1 MNARKIRVS
10 PQSIGWFALVLLPA
24 AIAVAR
30 PNPQVLVT
38 KDVSPDSPF
47 GTPSFGEEHG
57 TTNGRI
63 NGIAVDPSNDQV
75 VYAASEW
82 NGVWKSTD
90 GAQHWHIANH
100 GLRSGITQK
109 GPGPVLAIDADS
121 QRLVYLTQPKD
132 GRPYKSCTALQYQC
146 GHFGGLWVSSDAAAS
161 WQHVDVP
168 YCAYPVLP
176 NFTSVGFSGG
186 SAFALSDTSP
196 CRLTVSADPSLATW
210 TSLPDPP
217 FPADGDHM
225 SVAPGPTPVLFAC
238 QGAFVWRSTAPQTP
252 GSWVAMVVPNPGY
265 PPSCDGIASVPARA
279 TIPPGPGG
287 APPPADTV
295 VVSTSG
301 KVGTNPD
308 GSDNI
313 QTDVFVFDF
322 SNGTAINIESVQQTP
337 GCCGT
342 SNVFVAPYAAP
353 GSQLGP
359 GLSYD
364 VYRAD
369 RLEFWSQ
376 HTDGTWSLLPGSIHV
391 DTWSMAFPS
400 TYDPPHGQCTGYA
413 TNDGGVWSGC
423 RYDGDWSLAS
433 SGFHALW
440 ATDLTGYA
448 RPIDA
453 TCLAAHAPLHG
464 PCPVLYLPTADND
477 QRVTTTGGIPVNQ
490 WEYANDYLGD
500 AGVTFIDPAVPNMA
514 LATRNGNYHFKISGD
529 ANPPVDFWPYQ
540 DVTIPDAGIGLQ
552 DGPEGGLSQV
562 MTLANRTFDRDDL
575 FGLQEGSATRSD
587 FIYRNETMGRL
598 GGDGQWLPVFA
609 ANDPS
614 FNGGMIGALAA
625 SGGHDAPT
633 LYVLTTDN
641 ADTSGSIYERGKI
654 YKGQFSLAQPTIT
667 PSWSNASG
675 YGFPSN
681 LLNRAYSI
689 SVNPYD
695 PNEIYVTDLGDSS
708 IRVSRDG
715 GLSWIPDPTLKDI
728 ATNHG
733 EFDFDCGNF
742 PIMDRYYYD
751 KEIFGGQC
759 PLLQVL
765 FLRDQPN
772 IRVAV
777 LYPGEPA
784 FSRDYGHHWIPLDV
798 THAGA
803 AEQPILLPTSAFY
816 DPTTDPDSGNKN
828 TILYVGLQG
837 RSVMAVEGPF
847 PTLESGRITDCPI
860 CRLPRGR
867 RVANVTA
874 VVDSPGPQN
883 VPMHPIGGGL
893 YQGDFAFDSA
903 ETSRVSY
910 HIVADGVPGPR
921 VVQALTPTDVSTG
934 VVALTSLP
942 LARVS
947 VELAGTGPDWIG
959 LRFSNN
965 GSMRL
970 ATVELRGVEIERPGG
985 NLEIPEHDFLGSL
998 DPGASVSLTVMAPG
1012 LGVLGVRPSVH
1023 AVDDAGRDVVFDG
1036 NATTVR
1042 RGR

>member
-1 MNARKIRVS
+1 MSARMIRVS
-10 PQSIGWFALVLLPA
+10 PTGIGWLALVLMSA
-24 AIAVAR
+24 GIAFGR
-30 PNPQVLVT
+30 PNPHVLVT
-38 KDVSPDSPF
+38 KDLSPDSPF
-47 GTPSFGEEHG
+47 DTPSLGEVHG

-90 GAQHWHIANH
+90 GAHHWHPANH
-100 GLRSGITQK
+100 GLRSGITQP
-109 GPGPVLAIDADS
+109 GLGPVLAVDADS
-121 QRLVYLTQPKD
+121 QRLVYITQAKD
-132 GRPYKSCTALQYQC
+132 GRPATPCTALQYQC

-161 WQHVDVP
+161 WQHVNVQN
-168 YCAYPVLP
+168 CAYPVIP
-176 NFTSVGFSGG
+176 YFTSVGFSGG

-217 FPADGDHM
+217 FSPPGDHM
-225 SVAPGPTPVLFAC
+225 SVAAGPTPVLFAC
-238 QGAFVWRSTAPQTP
+238 QGGFVWRSTSPQTP

-301 KVGTNPD
+301 QVGTNPD
-308 GSDNI
+308 GSANI

-322 SNGTAINIESVQQTP
+322 SNGTAINIESIQQTP
-337 GCCGT
+337 ECCGT

-353 GSQLGP
+353 GSHLGP
-359 GLSYD
+359 GASYD

-369 RLEFWSQ
+369 RFRFWSL
-376 HTDGTWSLLPGSIHV
+376 HTDGTWSFLPGSIHV

-440 ATDLTGYA
+440 PTNMSGYA

-453 TCLAAHAPLHG
+453 TCLAAHAPLHE

-477 QRVTTTGGIPVNQ
+477 QWVTTTGGFPANN
-490 WEYANDYLGD
+490 WEYLNDNLGD
-500 AGVTFIDPAVPNMA
+500 AGQTYIDPAVPDMA

-529 ANPPVDFWPYQ
+529 GNPPTDFSFYQ
-540 DVTIPDAGIGLQ
+540 DVTIPDAGTGLQ
-552 DGPEGGLSQV
+552 DGPMGGLTSV
-562 MTLANRTFDRDDL
+562 MTLAKRSFDRDDL
-575 FGLQEGSATRSD
+575 FGLQEGSANRSD
-587 FIYRNETMGRL
+587 FVYRNESMGWL
-598 GGDGQWLPVFA
+598 GGGGQWLPVFA

-641 ADTSGSIYERGKI
+641 ADTSGSIYKRSKI

-681 LLNRAYSI
+681 LLNAAYSI

-695 PNEIYVTDLGDSS
+695 PNEVYVTDLGDSS
-708 IRVSRDG
+708 IRISRDG
-715 GLSWIPDPTLKDI
+715 GISWIPDPTLKDI

-742 PIMDRYYYD
+742 PISDRHYYD
-751 KEIFGGQC
+751 KEIFGNQC

-765 FLRDQPN
+765 YLRDQPN
-772 IRVAV
+772 VRVAV
-777 LYPGEPA
+777 LYPGGLA
-784 FSRDYGHHWIPLDV
+784 FSRDNGHHWIPLDV
-798 THAGA
+798 THANA
-803 AEQPILLPTSAFY
+803 AAQPILAPMSAFY
-816 DPTTDPDSGNKN
+816 DPTPDPDSGNKN
-828 TILYVGLQG
+828 TNLYIGLEG
-837 RSVMAVEGPF
+837 RSLMAVEGPF
-847 PTLESGRITDCPI
+847 ATLESGRITDCPI
-860 CRLPRGR
+860 CRLQRGR

-883 VPMHPIGGGL
+883 VPMHPVGGGL
-893 YQGDFAFDSA
+893 FQGDFVFDSA
-903 ETSRVSY
+903 TTTRVSY
-910 HIVADGVPGPR
+910 RVVVDGAPGPR
-921 VVQALTPTDVSTG
+921 TVQDLTPADVASG
-934 VVALTSLP
+934 AVALTNLP
-942 LARVS
+942 PARIS
-947 VELAGTGPDWIG
+947 VEVAGTGPDWIE
-959 LRFSNN
+959 LRFTND
-965 GSMRL
+965 GAIRL
-970 ATVELRGVEIERPGG
+970 ATVELRGVELVRPGG
-985 NLEIPEHDFLGSL
+985 AVPFSEHDFLGAL
-998 DPGASVSLTVMAPG
+998 DPGASVSLTLMVPAAG
-1012 LGVLGVRPSVH
+1012 IVRVQARLH
-1023 AVDDAGRDVVFDG
+1023 AVDDAGRDVDLDRD
-1036 NATTVR
+1036 ATVR
-1042 RGR
+1042 KDGQ